1 MFYKNIKQFLL
12 FSLCLFFVQIAI
24 AQEVT
29 VINQKGT
36 KINVV
41 NNKVTTSATAPSNP
55 FEGDVWYDSS
65 TTPSTVKIYDDV
77 SGWLIMEHKGTTGS
91 VFFAGA
97 NGLPTENN
105 SQLFWDST
113 NNRLGVGTNSPTN
126 KFEVSGAI
134 GAQGILNSDGTENEP
149 AFRFKDDTNTGMYSP
164 AADEIGFTV
173 GGVEAMKIDEPTTG
187 NTVVI
192 VNQTLELQGKLLDK
206 SNSAGTAGQVLSST
220 ATGTSWIN
228 SANGSET
235 KVTVAGINTISGAGT
250 TASPYLITG
259 TEVDGS
265 ITNEI
270 NTSVASSVNTLTVT
284 DSGGAK
290 SAPIVNSNT
299 LSITS
304 GAITSTVNGVAST
317 AITLPVANGSETK
330 VTVAGINSISGA
342 GTTASPYLITGTEV
356 DGSVTNEIN
365 TSVASSVNTLTVTD
379 SGGAKSAP
387 IVNSNAL
394 SITSGAIT
402 STVNGVA
409 STAITL
415 PVANGSET
423 KVTAAGI
430 NSISGAG
437 TTASPYLITGTEV
450 DGSVTNEINTSVA
463 SSVNTLTVT
472 DSGGAKSAPIVN
484 SNALS
489 IASGAIT
496 STVNGVASTAI
507 ALPIADGSETKVTAA
522 GINAISGAGT
532 TASPY
537 LITGTEVDGS
547 ITNEINTSVASS
559 VNTLTVTDSGGAKSA
574 PIVNSNALSIA
585 SGAITSTVNGVA
597 STAIALPIADGSET
611 KVTAAGINAI
621 SGAGTTASP
630 YLITGTEIDGS
641 VTNEL
646 QTLSQSIGASAT
658 GDITLSNSGGTAKVV
673 SANANNQITAGT
685 DGGAYL
691 SAVVIVVPK
700 TANYTLVAADNGKVF
715 TFNSAAAVT
724 LTVPT
729 GLTIGYNV
737 SIYQTGI
744 GNVTIAGGATI
755 LNRLSRFKTA
765 GKDAGVGLII
775 TATNTAHLT
784 GDLKK

>member
-1 MFYKNIKQFLL
+1 ML
-12 FSLCLFFVQIAI
+12 FTLCVFFVQIGS

-36 KINVV
+36 KIKVV
-41 NNKVTTSATAPSNP
+41 NNKVTTSATAPTAP
-55 FEGDVWYDSS
+55 FENDVWFDSS
-65 TTPSTVKIYDDV
+65 TTPSTIKIYDGTV
-77 SGWLIMEHKGTTGS
+77 WLIMEHKGTKGS
-91 VFFAGA
+91 VFFAGT
-97 NGLPTENN
+97 NGLPKEDN

-113 NNRLGVGTNSPTN
+113 NNRFGVGTNSPTN
-126 KFEVSGAI
+126 KLEVSGAI

-149 AFRFKDDTNTGMYSP
+149 SFRFKDDTNTGMYSP

-173 GGVEAMKIDEPTTG
+173 GGVEAMKIDEPTTN

-192 VNQTLELQGKLLDK
+192 INQTLELQGSLLDT

-220 ATGTSWIN
+220 ATGTSWID

-235 KVTVAGINTISGAGT
+235 KVTAAGINTISGAGT

-265 ITNEI
+265 VTNEI
-270 NTSVASSVNTLTVT
+270 NTSVASSANTLTVT

-290 SAPIVNSNT
+290 SASIVNSNA
-299 LSITS
+299 LSIAS

-317 AITLPVANGSETK
+317 AITLPVADGSETK
-330 VTVAGINSISGA
+330 VTAAGINTISGAGTTASPYLITGTEVDGSVTNEINTSVASSANTLTVTDSGGAKSASIVNSNALSIASGAITSTVNGVASTAITLPVADGSETKVTASGINIISGA

-379 SGGAKSAP
+379 SGGAKSAS

-394 SITSGAIT
+394 SIASGAIT

-415 PVANGSET
+415 PVADGSET

-430 NSISGAG
+430 NTISGAG
-437 TTASPYLITGTEV
+437 TTASPYLITGIEV

-472 DSGGAKSAPIVN
+472 DSGGAKSASIVN

-507 ALPIADGSETKVTAA
+507 TLPVADGSETKVTAS
-522 GINAISGAGT
+522 GINTISGAGS

-537 LITGTEVDGS
+537 LITGREV
-547 ITNEINTSVASS
+547 
-559 VNTLTVTDSGGAKSA
+559 
-574 PIVNSNALSIA
+574 
-585 SGAITSTVNGVA
+585 
-597 STAIALPIADGSET
+597 
-611 KVTAAGINAI
+611 
-621 SGAGTTASP
+621 
-630 YLITGTEIDGS
+630 DGS

-646 QTLSQSIGASAT
+646 QTLSQSTGASGT
-658 GDITLSNSGGTAKVV
+658 GDITLSNSGGTVKVV

-691 SAVVIVVPK
+691 STVAIVVPK
-700 TANYTLVAADNGKVF
+700 TSNYTLVAADNGKVF
-715 TFNSAAAVT
+715 TFNSATAVT

-729 GLTIGYNV
+729 GLTIGFNV
-737 SIYQTGI
+737 SVYQIGS
-744 GNVTIAGGATI
+744 GNVTVSGGATI

-765 GKDAGVGLII
+765 GVSAGIGLVI